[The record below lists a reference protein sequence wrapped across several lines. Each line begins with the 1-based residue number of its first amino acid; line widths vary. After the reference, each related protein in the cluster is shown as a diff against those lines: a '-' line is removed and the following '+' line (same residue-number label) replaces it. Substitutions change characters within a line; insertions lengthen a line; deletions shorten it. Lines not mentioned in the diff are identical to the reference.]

1 MKGTTNTPELN
12 KYVYTIDYLFDWPV
26 ILMNVHILMY
36 TLIYKKSGAEF
47 IFIQTKGSTNTPVY
61 NKYVHTPDPT
71 SYA

>member
-1 MKGTTNTPELN
+1 
-12 KYVYTIDYLFDWPV
+12 
-26 ILMNVHILMY
+26 MNVRIFMY
-36 TLIYKKSGAEF
+36 TLYIYKKSGAEF